1 MANIY
6 GKEMKKA
13 DILRFAGNVDQ
24 IAGIRHEEILDD
36 RARGIKVYNVDNS
49 VLQYTLTESKALD
62 VYDFK
67 YKGMGLCFKSKAG
80 LVMPG
85 TLDANGWNFL
95 RAQCSGGLIYSC
107 GFSNVG
113 LFGEN
118 PKWKDNDMFHG
129 RIRTLPATN
138 LSAKTVWDGDDY
150 ILSVSGEM
158 RECGLFKENLAI
170 RREITTKLGAKSFT
184 FNTEVENEAFDEAPI
199 MHMLHINSGFPI
211 VDKDSRFICKV
222 NKTHSMNPQA
232 EGNVENFKTMSAPI
246 DNLPEEVFVH
256 EPYCN
261 EDGVCAS
268 AIVNDNTKLGIMIK
282 FKVDQFPY
290 LLEWKSMG
298 SGDYVLGMQPTN
310 CFASGTAYELKVNG
324 KLPMIKPGE
333 KKNFDLEVIVLDG
346 EKDIAEAEAFINSLS
361 IIKK

>member
-6 GKEMKKA
+6 GREMKKE
-13 DILRFAGNVDQ
+13 DVLRYAGNVDQ

-36 RARGIKVYNVDNS
+36 RSRGIKVYNVNNS
-49 VLQYTLTESKALD
+49 VIEYTLTESKALD
-62 VYDFK
+62 VFDFK

-95 RAQCSGGLIYSC
+95 RAQASGGLIYSC

-113 LFGEN
+113 LFGES
-118 PKWKDNDMFHG
+118 PKWGDYDMFHG
-129 RIRTLPATN
+129 RLRTLPATN
-138 LSAKTVWDGDDY
+138 LAAKTYWEGDDY
-150 ILSVSGEM
+150 YLSVSGEM

-170 RREITTKLGAKSFT
+170 RREVKTKLGSKSFELC
-184 FNTEVENEAFDEAPI
+184 TEVENEAFTDTPI
-199 MHMLHINSGFPI
+199 MHMLHVNSGFPI
-211 VDKDSRFICKV
+211 VDKDSRLIANV
-222 NKTHSMNPQA
+222 HKTHPLGETA
-232 EGNVENFKTMSAPI
+232 EKNVENFKVMTNPI

-256 EPYCN
+256 EPYSDK
-261 EDGVCAS
+261 DGYTAS
-268 AIVNDNTKLGIMIK
+268 ALVNDKLKLGLMIK
-282 FKVDQFPY
+282 FKVSQFPY

-324 KLPMIKPGE
+324 KLPTIAPME
-333 KKNFDLEVIVLDG
+333 KKKFELEVTVLDG
-346 EKDIAEAEAFINSLS
+346 DADIKAAEDYINSLS
-361 IIKK
+361 IK

>member
-13 DILRFAGNVDQ
+13 DILRYAGNIDQ

-36 RARGIKVYNVDNS
+36 RARGIKVYNVNNS
-49 VLQYTLTESKALD
+49 VIEYTLTESKALD
-62 VYDFK
+62 IFDFK
-67 YKGMGLCFKSKAG
+67 YKGIGLCFKSKAG

-95 RAQCSGGLIYSC
+95 RGQCSGGLIYSC

-118 PKWKDNDMFHG
+118 PKWHDYDMFHG
-129 RIRTLPATN
+129 RLRTLPATN
-138 LSAKTVWDGDDY
+138 LCAKTYWEGDDY
-150 ILSVSGEM
+150 YLTVSGEM
-158 RECGLFKENLAI
+158 RECALFKDNLAI
-170 RREITTKLGAKSFT
+170 RREIKTKLGSKSFS
-184 FNTEVENEAFDEAPI
+184 FCTEVENEAFDEAPI
-199 MHMLHINSGFPI
+199 MHMLHVNSGFPI

-222 NKTHSMNPQA
+222 NKTHCMCDA
-232 EGNVENFKTMSAPI
+232 ADADNFRTMSAPI
-246 DNLPEEVFVH
+246 DNKPEEVFVH
-256 EPYCN
+256 EPYSN
-261 EDGVCAS
+261 EDGICAS
-268 AIVNDNTKLGIMIK
+268 AIVNDKTGLGLMIK
-282 FKVDQFPY
+282 FKVEQFPY

-310 CFASGTAYELKVNG
+310 CFASGTEYELKANG
-324 KLPMIKPGE
+324 KLPMIQPGE
-333 KKNFDLEVIVLDG
+333 IKHFDLEVTVLDG
-346 EKDIAEAEAFINSLS
+346 KEDILKAEEFINSLS